1 MAEMFYFSGASVP
14 SAAVKCRKVSLSRRR
29 LLAKR
34 ICSGDRME
42 RLTVSERACM
52 ARFITEP
59 VFCESGVLPF
69 ALNSWQDESFSE
81 DDDEEGGVLLDDESD
96 GSGTGALSSPTLDDS
111 IYLDDAGFAT
121 PALSTSSLAEYDD
134 AALPELVAS
143 DHDSLPSSPSCQISL
158 TLRQRHP
165 RPECEETTRE
175 EDARRQRFALPGDG
189 SDEVPRFDEA
199 LGRVFDTRGLLNHRS
214 CDNLRSPDR
223 YQSRLP
229 SIRVRS
235 HSLAVIPNSAPVPSQ
250 VPPVPIIEPHIRSSE
265 ADAPAFAPLDTPGE
279 DNLLDIL
286 DADRVVLD
294 VNDQRHSYDFADF
307 IDDWE
312 YDNAHSANPANA
324 PGAIRDALRPR
335 TDPSVYHDI
344 TRHDFKAGQGDLQGI
359 PWHETTTTRA
369 QAMDQR
375 RQLHPSHSGR
385 YLTELDMR
393 PQLGGSAHEEQ
404 HYRFHRF
411 NGRWKPSYSHF
422 ELRNVIA
429 SHGQDVF
436 FSRGGRVHCTPLA
449 LPAESRV
456 VIDLTRRSASAASMR
471 VTCLATSQP
480 TDLSYTSDSVLI
492 AGGFYGEYALQS
504 LGSAAPEVQ
513 EGYVTH
519 NWNGLVTHIHTFP
532 SRTSGALQAAF
543 CSNDTRLRIMDIRTL
558 KYTGTFSY
566 ANSLNCSATAP
577 DGRLRLIGG
586 DSRDALIT
594 NAETGAT
601 LVTVPNKDHVFACAW
616 SPDSRHVATASQN
629 GETLLWDSRNWSQP
643 TASLP
648 SVMSCVRSLHF
659 TEDSALLVAAESEDV
674 VSIYDVRNAE
684 KERQEL
690 RFFGTVAGVAL
701 LDGGNEVVVG
711 NGDRTVGGLLTWRR
725 DAAGV
730 LSRSSEGACGRRERM
745 QCQARRRRRAWD
757 GDDEVQVV

>member
-1 MAEMFYFSGASVP
+1 MFYFGGASVP
-14 SAAVKCRKVSLSRRR
+14 SAPFKCRKVSLSRRR

-34 ICSGDRME
+34 ICSVDRME
-42 RLTVSERACM
+42 HLTMTETACM

-59 VFCESGVLPF
+59 VVFESGVLPF
-69 ALNSWQDESFSE
+69 HLNSWQDECFSS
-81 DDDEEGGVLLDDESD
+81 DDDEEGGVLLDAESD
-96 GSGTGALSSPTLDDS
+96 RSGTGALLSPTLDDS
-111 IYLDDAGFAT
+111 VYVDDAGFAT
-121 PALSTSSLAEYDD
+121 PALSTSSSAKYEDT
-134 AALPELVAS
+134 ALPDLVTP
-143 DHDSLPSSPSCQISL
+143 DQDSSPSSL
-158 TLRQRHP
+158 SSRTSLALRQRHP
-165 RPECEETTRE
+165 RPVCEETTRE
-175 EDARRQRFALPGDG
+175 EYARRQRFALPGDG
-189 SDEVPRFDEA
+189 PDEVPRFDDA
-199 LGRVFDTRGLLNHRS
+199 IGRVFDTRGLLNHRS
-214 CDNLRSPDR
+214 CDNLRSQDR
-223 YQSRLP
+223 YRSRRL
-229 SIRVRS
+229 SLRVRS
-235 HSLAVIPNSAPVPSQ
+235 HSLAVIPNSAPISSD

-265 ADAPAFAPLDTPGE
+265 ANAPAFAPFDTTSE

-294 VNDQRHSYDFADF
+294 INDQRHSYDFADF

-324 PGAIRDALRPR
+324 PGAIRDALQPR

-344 TRHDFKAGQGDLQGI
+344 TRHDFIAGPGDLQGI

-385 YLTELDMR
+385 YRTELDMR
-393 PQLGGSAHEEQ
+393 PQLGGYAQGEQ
-404 HYRFHRF
+404 HYRFHRY
-411 NGRWKPSYSHF
+411 NGRWKSSYSHF
-422 ELRNVIA
+422 ELRNVVA
-429 SHGQDVF
+429 SHGRDVF
-436 FSRGGRVHCTPLA
+436 FSGGERVHCTPLT

-456 VIDLTRRSASAASMR
+456 AMDLTKCSASAAPVR
-471 VTCLATSQP
+471 VTCLATSKP
-480 TDLSYTSDSVLI
+480 SDLSYTSESVLI
-492 AGGFYGEYALQS
+492 AGGFYGEYALRS
-504 LGSAAPEVQ
+504 LGPAFSEVH

-532 SRTSGALQAAF
+532 SRASGALQAVF
-543 CSNDTRLRIMDIRTL
+543 CSNDTRLRVMDVRTL
-558 KYTGTFSY
+558 KYTNTFTY

-601 LVTVPNKDHVFACAW
+601 LVTLPNKDHVFACAW
-616 SPDSRHVATASQN
+616 SPDSRHVASASQD

-659 TEDSALLVAAESEDV
+659 TDDSALLVAAESEDV
-674 VSIYDVRNAE
+674 VSIYDVRNAK

-690 RFFGTVAGVAL
+690 RFFGTIAGIAL

-725 DAAGV
+725 DAGGV
-730 LSRSSEGACGRRERM
+730 LGRSSDGAWGRRERM

-757 GDDEVQVV
+757 GDDDVQVV